1 MLAVTRL
8 PVYRPCVTAPPSDAG
23 ATRTWEGI
31 HVGAAAFAPASPPRP
46 VRRSP
51 MNPATRPQPHPGLRF
66 REFVA
71 LIAALMALN
80 ALSIDTMLP
89 ALPAIGESL
98 GVAGNARQWVVT
110 SYLLGFGVGQI
121 VYGTLADRFGRRPV
135 LLWAIAA
142 YVLFSAIAAISASFA
157 LLLGARVLMGLA
169 SAASRVLSI
178 TIIRDCYVG
187 RTMARVMSLAFIVF
201 LAVPMMAPALGQI
214 LLSFASWRWIFG
226 AFAIF
231 GTSVFLWTLLRLPET
246 MHVEDRRPITVA
258 DTLEA
263 FRLVV
268 SDRASVGYSMA
279 QTLVIGGLFG
289 FIGSVQQIFTD
300 VFHAPLLFPWV
311 FAGVAGTMAVSSYA
325 NSRIVERFGT
335 RRVSHTALFGFI
347 LFAALHLLVAL
358 TGIETM
364 WTFAVLQALM
374 MGCFGLT
381 TGNFGAMAMEK
392 LGHVAGTASS
402 VQGSLSTVAA
412 ALIGM
417 TISQSFNGST
427 VPLTLGFTVTGLF
440 ALLVVLVTE
449 RGKLFRPQAQG
460 AQEHFGGH

>member
-1 MLAVTRL
+1 
-8 PVYRPCVTAPPSDAG
+8 
-23 ATRTWEGI
+23 
-31 HVGAAAFAPASPPRP
+31 
-46 VRRSP
+46 
-51 MNPATRPQPHPGLRF
+51 MNPATRPQPHPGLHF

-142 YVLFSAIAAISASFA
+142 YVLFSAIAAVSASFA
-157 LLLGARVLMGLA
+157 LLLGARVLQGLA
-169 SAASRVLSI
+169 SAASRVLSV

-214 LLSFASWRWIFG
+214 VLSFATWRWIFG

-231 GTSVFLWTLLRLPET
+231 GTAVLIWSFLRLPET
-246 MHVEDRRPITVA
+246 MHVEDRRPITLA

-268 SDRASVGYSMA
+268 TDRSSVGYTLA
-279 QTLVIGGLFG
+279 QTFVIGGLFG

-300 VFHAPLLFPWV
+300 VFDAPLLFPWA
-311 FAGVAGTMAVSSYA
+311 FASIAGTMALSSFA

-335 RRVSHTALFGFI
+335 RRVSHSAMFGFI
-347 LFAALHLLVAL
+347 FFAALHLAVAVAGL
-358 TGIETM
+358 ETI
-364 WTFAVLQALM
+364 WTFAILQALM
-374 MGCFGLT
+374 MGCFGLM
-381 TGNFGAMAMEK
+381 TGNFGAMAMER

-417 TISQSFNGST
+417 AVSQSFNGST
-427 VPLTLGFTVTGLF
+427 VPLTLGFTITGLL
-440 ALLVVLVTE
+440 AMLAVLVTE
-449 RGKLFRPQAQG
+449 QGKLFRPHEQG
-460 AQEHFGGH
+460 SGQEQFAAH

>member
-1 MLAVTRL
+1 
-8 PVYRPCVTAPPSDAG
+8 
-23 ATRTWEGI
+23 
-31 HVGAAAFAPASPPRP
+31 
-46 VRRSP
+46 
-51 MNPATRPQPHPGLRF
+51 MNPATSSQPHPGLHF

-98 GVAGNARQWVVT
+98 GVEGNARQWVVT

-121 VYGTLADRFGRRPV
+121 FYGTLADRFGRRPV
-135 LLWAIAA
+135 LLWAIGA
-142 YVLFSAIAAISASFA
+142 YVLVSTVAAISSSFS
-157 LLLGARVLMGLA
+157 LLLCARVLMGLA

-214 LLSFASWRWIFG
+214 VLSFANWRWIFG

-231 GTSVFLWTLLRLPET
+231 GTAVFLWSALRLPET
-246 MHVEDRRPITVA
+246 MHVEDRRPITLV
-258 DTLEA
+258 DTLQA

-268 SDRASVGYSMA
+268 SDRASVGYSLA

-300 VFHAPLLFPWV
+300 TFHAPLLFPWV
-311 FAGVAGTMAVSSYA
+311 FACVAGTMAISSYA

-347 LFAALHLLVAL
+347 FFATLHLVVAVA
-358 TGIETM
+358 GYETM
-364 WTFAVLQALM
+364 LTFGVLQALM
-374 MGCFGLT
+374 MGSFGLCI
-381 TGNFGAMAMEK
+381 GNFGAMAMEK

-417 TISQSFNGST
+417 AISQSFDGTT
-427 VPLTLGFTVTGLF
+427 VPLTLGFTVTGVL

-449 RGKLFRPQAQG
+449 GGKLFRPQAQG
-460 AQEHFGGH
+460 GGEHFGGH